1 MISAY
6 AAFLHTLQFRKGW
19 QNIYMCDFLG
29 IPKHFSEVSYVFRR
43 IFKKTLKVMTYL
55 CIRFKRL

>member
-43 IFKKTLKVMTYL
+43 IFQKYESYDLY
-55 CIRFKRL
+55 IRFKRL